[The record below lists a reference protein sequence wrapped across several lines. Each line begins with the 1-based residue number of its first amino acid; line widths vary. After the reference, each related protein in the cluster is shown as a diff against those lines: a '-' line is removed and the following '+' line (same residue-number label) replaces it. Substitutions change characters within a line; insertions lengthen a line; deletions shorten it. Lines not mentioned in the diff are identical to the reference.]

1 MNNLKL
7 YGIIAILGV
16 IVIIFWLISAW
27 MGSLFFEPVAWGP
40 PFQTKISIDVLINSS
55 NPLVLTANMSSLS
68 SADIAIESGYI
79 QDQNHTIV
87 AECPRT
93 VSFGSVT
100 NHHGLWAEHFIVCV
114 LTANSTKIVTLNLNT
129 TLPSGN
135 YSLKFYT
142 HGTTFYSNYF
152 IIP

>member
-7 YGIIAILGV
+7 YGVIAILGV

-27 MGSLFFEPVAWGP
+27 MGSLFIEPAWGP
-40 PFQTKISIDVLINSS
+40 PFQTKISVDVSISSS
-55 NPLVLTANMSSLS
+55 NPLVLTANMSSIS
-68 SADIAIESGYI
+68 YTDIAIESGYI
-79 QDQNHTIV
+79 HDQNHTIV

-100 NHHGLWAEHFIVCV
+100 NHHGLWAEHFVVCV
-114 LTANSTKIVTLNLNT
+114 LTANSTKIVTLNFNT
-129 TLPSGN
+129 ALSSGN

-142 HGTTFYSNYF
+142 HGTVFYSNYF
-152 IIP
+152 TIT